1 MNTVS
6 ILVEE
11 SEIPMSS
18 SALSLSRYYYFYFGG
33 LVGAGEVLVRGD
45 T

>member
-6 ILVEE
+6 ILAEE

-18 SALSLSRYYYFYFGG
+18 SALSLSRYYYYFSG